1 MKNVEKCKISQ
12 QQKRKEFLST
22 SKVKIMQKEW
32 QKKLDLM
39 HHPSA
44 KKKERRKKK
53 EQRV

>member
-1 MKNVEKCKISQ
+1 MQNISTTKKEGIFEYIKSQNNAKNGK
-12 QQKRKEFLST
+12 
-22 SKVKIMQKEW
+22 
-32 QKKLDLM
+32 KKLDLM